1 MSEVQSDSTNDSQLI
16 QECQM
21 DREPF
26 FIDWLNEREMS
37 EKLLPVK
44 MMIYKENW
52 VGVSECSKHKWL
64 THATMGPNRSTIEY
78 LGEDKI
84 RWRVRKTYF
93 MESDNQFEA
102 MAVRE
107 LEVRGIGNVLQKIR
121 SENDC

>member
-1 MSEVQSDSTNDSQLI
+1 MSDESNSINDSKPT

-26 FIDWLNEREMS
+26 FIDWLNTG
-37 EKLLPVK
+37 KLLSVK

-64 THATMGPNRSTIEY
+64 THATMGPEKSTIEY
-78 LGEDKI
+78 LGEDKL
-84 RWRVRKTYF
+84 RWQVRKKYF
-93 MESDNQFEA
+93 MESDKQFEA